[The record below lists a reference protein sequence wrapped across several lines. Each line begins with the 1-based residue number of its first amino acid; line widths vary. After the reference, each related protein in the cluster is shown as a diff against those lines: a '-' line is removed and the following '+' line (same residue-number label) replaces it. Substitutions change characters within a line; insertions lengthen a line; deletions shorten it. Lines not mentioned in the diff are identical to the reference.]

1 MLRFTGRYDQY
12 SYVRCVTVT
21 FHKQASHMR
30 RLRFKARLQPA
41 QYHSYPSL
49 SRYFDHIQSRP
60 SVRKS
65 AEALAP
71 AFDLVRLN
79 FSTAPPIE
87 RKALEAKKKEKPSKP
102 AEKDAAPTSA
112 PAAIDS
118 AVVKKAGGSEGKT
131 PKTKEKKQGA
141 AAEKDGKKKTIA
153 DNGKA
158 TSAGSEDAGPPIPS
172 MIDLRVGHIIEGT
185 RVCEC
190 LPLRNLT
197 ICQSKSTLMQT
208 VFMSRQVVIALI
220 ACRS

>member
-1 MLRFTGRYDQY
+1 M
-12 SYVRCVTVT
+12 
-21 FHKQASHMR
+21 
-30 RLRFKARLQPA
+30 RLRFQARLQPA

-71 AFDLVRLN
+71 AFNIIRLD

-102 AEKDAAPTSA
+102 AEKDAAPTSNS
-112 PAAIDS
+112 AAIDS
-118 AVVKKAGGSEGKT
+118 AVAKKGGRSEGKP
-131 PKTKEKKQGA
+131 PKTTEKQGA
-141 AAEKDGKKKTIA
+141 AVEKAGKKTVA

-158 TSAGSEDAGPPIPS
+158 TSAASEDAGPPIPS
-172 MIDLRVGHIIEGT
+172 MIDLRVGHIIEGR

-190 LPLRNLT
+190 LLLRNLT
-197 ICQSKSTLMQT
+197 IYQLKSIRMQT
-208 VFMSRQVVIALI
+208 VFMLRQVVITLI